1 MGLSSCIDFFNDE
14 NNSQY
19 TLQKTLIDHSESVP
33 HESLK
38 YILAQMENCI
48 CKIKFKGGYGTGF
61 FCAIPFPDLNNL
73 LPVLIT
79 NNHVLGKK
87 DIKIGK
93 EIIFT
98 TNNEKNFY
106 KISIDARRK
115 VYTKEKPFD
124 ITIIELIKEYKN
136 AIFLEIDEYLL
147 NSNITTY
154 DDVYNQKSIYLLH
167 YPNGEKMEYSIG
179 VIKNISLDNCDIQH
193 YCATKDGSSGCP
205 IINLSNYKVVG
216 IHKAAMEIKNWNLG
230 TLLKGPIED
239 FNKLYKNKNKE
250 KISLKIFNT
259 RNVESNQ
266 FGGEINNR
274 QKQENN
280 DYKSKI
286 NSLYED
292 NGGIYFKPGD
302 KIISVLFMTIGSQDI
317 INYTM
322 ACRTTDLFV
331 TLEERLYRDFP
342 KYRNVETFFMKNAKR
357 ILRFKTLEENKI
369 KNNDI
374 ISLFVVE

>member
-1 MGLSSCIDFFNDE
+1 MGLSTCIDFVNDE

-48 CKIKFKGGYGTGF
+48 CKIKCKGGYGTGF

-106 KISIDARRK
+106 KISIDTRRK
-115 VYTKEKPFD
+115 VYTNEKPFD
-124 ITIIELIKEYKN
+124 ITIIELIKEDKN
-136 AIFLEIDEYLL
+136 VLNNIFLEIDENIL

-216 IHKAAMEIKNWNLG
+216 VHKAAMEIKNWNLG

-239 FNKLYKNKNKE
+239 FNKLYKNSPIPNPHK
-250 KISLKIFNT
+250 LK
-259 RNVESNQ
+259 
-266 FGGEINNR
+266 
-274 QKQENN
+274 
-280 DYKSKI
+280 
-286 NSLYED
+286 
-292 NGGIYFKPGD
+292 
-302 KIISVLFMTIGSQDI
+302 
-317 INYTM
+317 
-322 ACRTTDLFV
+322 
-331 TLEERLYRDFP
+331 
-342 KYRNVETFFMKNAKR
+342 
-357 ILRFKTLEENKI
+357 
-369 KNNDI
+369 
-374 ISLFVVE
+374 